1 MREQPMIKVLSFKY
15 TKSNGKTS
23 SRVFVPFTNPSK
35 SYFGVD
41 ITELEPVVQA
51 DFALRLD
58 ALQKQHQEQVDTLL
72 QEFDLKTMYRNF
84 LQDSMEDVVVENI

>member
-1 MREQPMIKVLSFKY
+1 MTKVLSFKY
-15 TKSNGKTS
+15 TKANGKTS
-23 SRVFVPFTNPSK
+23 NRVFVPLNSPSK

-51 DFALRLD
+51 DFALQLD
-58 ALQKQHQEQVDTLL
+58 ALQKKHQEEVETLM

-84 LQDSMEDVVVENI
+84 LQESMEDIVTENL